1 MRPDLDCNESGGFGG
16 RKRAE
21 RFPTDGAAFP
31 RRVQLADVIDDGECG
46 TATAAGSCT
55 PCHARQPRRCVNAS
69 RCAAHAARLGLVSRG
84 LWVGASPAT
93 GFLGLCGVRVA
104 VHLQTAL
111 RSPSVAMAAFSLQ
124 GMAPPYVTRN
134 QLYNGRDPLLAMPLV
149 ALFLTWSGP
158 AMKLW
163 LPRALDGD
171 SSQRRSSVCD
181 GFWRRAG
188 AWSWSCWGC

>member
-1 MRPDLDCNESGGFGG
+1 MPMHPALDFHERGCFGG

-21 RFPTDGAAFP
+21 RVPTDGAAFP

-93 GFLGLCGVRVA
+93 VVLGLCGVMVA
-104 VHLQTAL
+104 VHLQPAL
-111 RSPSVAMAAFSLQ
+111 RSPSVAMAAFSLT
-124 GMAPPYVTRN
+124 GMAPPHVTLN
-134 QLYNGRDPLLAMPLV
+134 QLDNGRGPLLAMPLV
-149 ALFLTWSGP
+149 ARFLPWSGL
-158 AMKLW
+158 AMMLW
-163 LPRALDGD
+163 LPRNLYGD
-171 SSQRRSSVCD
+171 SPQRR
-181 GFWRRAG
+181 
-188 AWSWSCWGC
+188 